1 MSVRNGVWHDAQL
14 DPPAGELVCKT
25 VLIVKANKSGKRV
38 ICFGAWMSDGTGLG
52 GRWTPNNGLG
62 SVLYWMPLPK
72 IPEN

>member
-25 VLIVKANKSGKRV
+25 VLIVKETKGGDRKIA
-38 ICFGAWMSDGTGLG
+38 FGAYMGNG
-52 GRWTPNNGLG
+52 WTTNNGLG
-62 SVLYWMPLPK
+62 KVLWWMPLPK